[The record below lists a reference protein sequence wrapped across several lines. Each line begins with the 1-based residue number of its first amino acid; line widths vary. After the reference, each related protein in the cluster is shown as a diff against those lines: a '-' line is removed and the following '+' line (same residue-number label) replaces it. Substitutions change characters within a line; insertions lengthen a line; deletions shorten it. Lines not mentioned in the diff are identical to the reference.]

1 MFYIVVVFIL
11 SSFTYIAYTI
21 EPIFSVNMVYLSL
34 GTFLFSIFNGFF
46 ISRQA
51 NRYNE
56 IRNYISKIDANL
68 TILYRESTHIGGAF
82 TKKIG
87 KIILEYYETRKKG
100 WNDYIKHKS
109 TTITDIHKTI
119 DSEYKKNNENIH
131 GEAMRKMLVVVDDL
145 QVQRKALVTLSE
157 ERVTRYQYTIVLLL
171 ASVLIASFSSINTQ
185 GVIADSFI
193 KSVLITT
200 VGVVI
205 WTLHQFDELRIF
217 EGMIGEHSAK
227 DVVEIIKGKK

>member
-1 MFYIVVVFIL
+1 M
-11 SSFTYIAYTI
+11 
-21 EPIFSVNMVYLSL
+21 
-34 GTFLFSIFNGFF
+34 
-46 ISRQA
+46 
-51 NRYNE
+51 
-56 IRNYISKIDANL
+56 
-68 TILYRESTHIGGAF
+68 
-82 TKKIG
+82 
-87 KIILEYYETRKKG
+87 
-100 WNDYIKHKS
+100 
-109 TTITDIHKTI
+109 
-119 DSEYKKNNENIH
+119 
-131 GEAMRKMLVVVDDL
+131 

>member
-1 MFYIVVVFIL
+1 MFYIVVVFVL

-21 EPIFSVNMVYLSL
+21 EPIFAVNTVYLSL

-68 TILYRESTHIGGAF
+68 TILYRESTHIGGTF

-87 KIILEYYETRKKG
+87 TIILDYYETRKKG

-109 TTITDIHKTI
+109 TTITDIHKAI

-171 ASVLIASFSSINTQ
+171 AAVLITAFSSIDTQ
-185 GVIADSFI
+185 GALADSFI